1 MTRTTLINDCSHYH
15 VGSRVVAD
23 QIRNQIAKWGMIET
37 GPDLAELVI
46 VNGEGSLH
54 HDSPHSRRIERAIA
68 ATPEAARVVLIN
80 ATWQAQTRNLEA
92 VEMAIARETLSARE
106 MERTGLAPEIRTIPD
121 IALTFQ
127 HRPVY
132 QGKAGL
138 IVLDS
143 VDPITTRHLRAFADA
158 NNGQFVELCKWTE
171 TAEALIN
178 LLATADAVVTGRFH
192 GVVFAILAGAPFI
205 AAPSNTW
212 KTRAMLADFGLGDHY
227 RVTIETIAKAYAA
240 GEFARYDR
248 AQLPAIDEAWNR
260 AFKAIAA
267 TTKTRHRESRP
278 AQRKAAATPPQK
290 VWTATK
296 TVVLVGN
303 GPSIRGSRLG
313 RIIDAHDEVVRFNSY
328 ALGDFEEDA
337 GKKTTLWS
345 TFGKGTAPQD
355 SAPPRRVICV
365 HEHATPSGEPLEVVT
380 IPREFYERMTAEI
393 RAISKH
399 PHAATVTPTSGFLVV
414 RFLLESGAPKLN
426 LVGFD
431 HFSKEHSRCHHYWSP
446 KTFGEPTDHDGP
458 AEAALLFPFVKERKI
473 AYLT

>member
-1 MTRTTLINDCSHYH
+1 MTRTHLINDCSHYH
-15 VGSRVVAD
+15 VGSRVVAE
-23 QIRNQIAKWGMIET
+23 QIRNQMAKWGMIEASA
-37 GPDLAELVI
+37 DSAELVI

-54 HDSPHSRRIERAIA
+54 HDTPNVRRIERAIA
-68 ATPEAARVVLIN
+68 ATPAAAPVVLIN
-80 ATWQAQTRNLEA
+80 AVWEAQSSNLEA
-92 VEMAIARETLSARE
+92 IEMAIARETLSARD
-106 MERTGLAPEIRTIPD
+106 MDRTGLAPEIRTIPD
-121 IALTFQ
+121 IALTFH
-127 HRPVY
+127 HRPQY
-132 QGKAGL
+132 QGRAGL

-143 VDPITTRHLRAFADA
+143 VDPITTRHLRSFAEA
-158 NNGQFVELCKWTE
+158 NNGQFIELCEWKD
-171 TAEALIN
+171 TAEALID

-212 KTRAMLADFGLGDHY
+212 KTRGMMADFGLGEHY

-248 AQLPAIDEAWNR
+248 AQLSAIDEAWDR
-260 AFKAIAA
+260 AFKAIAT

-328 ALGDFEEDA
+328 ALADFEADA
-337 GKKTTLWS
+337 GTKTTLWS
-345 TFGKGTAPQD
+345 TTANGKLPQN
-355 SAPPRRVICV
+355 SPIPRRTICI
-365 HEHATPSGEPLEVVT
+365 HEHATPKGEPIEVVT
-380 IPREFYERMTAEI
+380 IPREFYQRMTAEI

-399 PHAATVTPTSGFLVV
+399 QHADKVIPTSGFLVV

-431 HFSKEHSRCHHYWSP
+431 HFSKEHSRCHHYWNP